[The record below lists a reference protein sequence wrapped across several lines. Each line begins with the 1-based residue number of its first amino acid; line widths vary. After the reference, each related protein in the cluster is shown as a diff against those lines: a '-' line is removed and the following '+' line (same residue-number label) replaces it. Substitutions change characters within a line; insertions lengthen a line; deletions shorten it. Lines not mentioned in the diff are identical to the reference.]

1 MCENDGNDTIMM
13 IKNKFDEIF
22 SNQYGTIEN
31 IKVELKVDSSQLGQL
46 MIGFENLSIN
56 EKEKNY
62 QNHEFYT
69 S

>member
-56 EKEKNY
+56 ENKNLY
-62 QNHEFYT
+62 Y
-69 S
+69 

>member
-31 IKVELKVDSSQLGQL
+31 IKVELKVDSS
-46 MIGFENLSIN
+46 
-56 EKEKNY
+56 
-62 QNHEFYT
+62 
-69 S
+69 